1 MGGSACFCLREKL
14 GFLDLPMG
22 RILLAYAKRGEVRC
36 GVSTVR
42 KGVCRMFYI
51 IKWTKPT
58 GRQ

>member
-22 RILLAYAKRGEVRC
+22 RILLAYAKRGEVRR

-42 KGVCRMFYI
+42 RGVCRMFYI
-51 IKWTKPT
+51 I
-58 GRQ
+58 